1 MAPISY
7 IRVTTA
13 QQYKIDY
20 HTKKN
25 NKYKMPPRLPHG
37 LIKSPSNMNK
47 GEIAVFIALGVSVSV
62 GLFEMGSSAMQVYR
76 SGKEIDSK
84 SSACPM
90 NWGKKTD
97 S

>member
-1 MAPISY
+1 
-7 IRVTTA
+7 
-13 QQYKIDY
+13 
-20 HTKKN
+20 
-25 NKYKMPPRLPHG
+25 MPPRLPHG
-37 LIKSPSNMNK
+37 LIKSPTNMNK

-62 GLFEMGSSAMQVYR
+62 GIFEMGSSAMQVYR
-76 SGKEIDSK
+76 SGKEIDSNK

>member
-1 MAPISY
+1 MVALLATFKLLQHNI
-7 IRVTTA
+7 
-13 QQYKIDY
+13 KIDY
-20 HTKKN
+20 HTLKKN
-25 NKYKMPPRLPHG
+25 KMPPRLPHG
-37 LIKSPSNMNK
+37 LIKSPTNMNK

-62 GLFEMGSSAMQVYR
+62 GLFEMGSSAIKVYR
-76 SGKEIDSK
+76 SGKEIDK